1 MGDQVIR
8 IQGGLPA
15 LPGTN
20 ITMPEHPTMNG
31 HQILSSTGAA
41 HPAAARPGPA
51 ARDPWRRPMTPCYNT
66 PRISPK
72 LLLEV
77 MWEETV
83 DLPVRLDAADKA
95 AQVDCTW

>member
-8 IQGGLPA
+8 IQDGLPA

-41 HPAAARPGPA
+41 PFQKGSNSQWLVSFGSR
-51 ARDPWRRPMTPCYNT
+51 
-66 PRISPK
+66 
-72 LLLEV
+72 
-77 MWEETV
+77 
-83 DLPVRLDAADKA
+83 LPDAA
-95 AQVDCTW
+95 QSS